1 MVSRLLRDLEKGGYI
16 NVDKRSMTLV
26 KKLPAKW

>member
-1 MVSRLLRDLEKGGYI
+1 MVSKRLRDLEKGGYVS
-16 NVDKRSMTLV
+16 VDKRSMVLV